1 MASPKSL
8 WRVGAAA
15 VLAVSVSGCAL
26 PPIVTAVSVAADV
39 FSYSETGKSV
49 TDHGISLVMQQDCA
63 FLRVLE
69 GAMCQDYGPDPD
81 TREGALV
88 TLAHLGDP
96 AVDPHVAD
104 PMRLPQ
110 SLAYLDGT
118 LGSAVASAPI
128 TRHDVAA
135 AAFAGGRAPIAAPT
149 LKDLSGAAPADPLSS
164 DGMRYLSAGITG

>member
-1 MASPKSL
+1 VASPRSL
-8 WRVGAAA
+8 WRAGAAA

-49 TDHGISLVMQQDCA
+49 SDHGLSLVMQQDCA
-63 FLRVLE
+63 LLRVFN

-110 SLAYLDGT
+110 SLAYLDGS
-118 LGSAVASAPI
+118 LGLAVASAPI
-128 TRHDVAA
+128 SRHDVAA
-135 AAFAGGRAPIAAPT
+135 AAFVGTGTQVAGPALEA
-149 LKDLSGAAPADPLSS
+149 SYGASAKLPLSA
-164 DGMRYLSAGITG
+164 DGMQYLSAGIGG